1 VWPREIP
8 KFSARN
14 LKHHPRSELGALEV
28 EFELPPVGKPEKGGV
43 WLDAKFDS
51 TQFKKGTSIRVRM
64 QKL

>member
-1 VWPREIP
+1 VWPIEIP
-8 KFSARN
+8 QFSVRN
-14 LKHHPRSELGALEV
+14 LKRHPGSEVGALEV
-28 EFELPPVGKPEKGGV
+28 KFGHPPVGKPEKGGV

>member
-1 VWPREIP
+1 V
-8 KFSARN
+8 RN
-14 LKHHPRSELGALEV
+14 LKRHPGSEVGALEV
-28 EFELPPVGKPEKGGV
+28 KIGLPPVGKPEKGGV